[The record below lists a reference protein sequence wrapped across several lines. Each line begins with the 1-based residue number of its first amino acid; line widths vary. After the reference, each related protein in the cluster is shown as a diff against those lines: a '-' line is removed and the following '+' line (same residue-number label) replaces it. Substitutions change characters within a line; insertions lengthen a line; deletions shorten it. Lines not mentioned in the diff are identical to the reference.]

1 MKEIII
7 IGLRLILAFVLMATI
22 ALAHEPK
29 LEYVRDCWVKN
40 QEQRESF
47 PSIILF
53 SHQRFSSVDLDNGGI
68 LWTGI
73 L

>member
-1 MKEIII
+1 MKKTII

-29 LEYVRDCWVKN
+29 LEYVCDCWVKN
-40 QEQRESF
+40 REQRRGFS
-47 PSIILF
+47 SIILS
-53 SHQRFSSVDLDNGGI
+53 SHQGFSSVDLDNGGI